1 MTREARLLK
10 VYALAN
16 EICKNYTFEKYCDM
30 LDLCKD
36 DIFIQTAKTMTFTQR
51 MNILSMKIKGGIKC
65 LELI

>member
-1 MTREARLLK
+1 MNETTREARLLK

-36 DIFIQTAKTMTFTQR
+36 DIFYSDGEDNDFYIEDEHFVY
-51 MNILSMKIKGGIKC
+51 
-65 LELI
+65 ED